1 MTSIMRED
9 KQGYMTN
16 YGELKEITVGGIK
29 CYMDGFFAKTMGFNP
44 VDVEVGEFLTE
55 ISVSINQE
63 ECFWDRIIFVKNKED
78 LKPIALEVSKMSF
91 NDKPLIG
98 SIHAMA
104 RIIYR
109 CENGKVVKERSI
121 EEFYDFLTDEEKE
134 YFSI

>member
-1 MTSIMRED
+1 MSSIMRKD

-16 YGELKEITVGGIK
+16 YGELKEITVGNVK
-29 CYMDGFFAKTMGFNP
+29 CYMDGFFAKKMGFEP

-55 ISVSINQE
+55 ISVTVNQDG
-63 ECFWDRIIFVKNKED
+63 CFWDRIIFVKNKDD
-78 LKPIALEVSKMSF
+78 LKKVALEVSKMTF

-98 SIHAMA
+98 SIYAMC
-104 RIIYR
+104 RILYR